1 MRSTRPRPG
10 RRERRAPAATA
21 RTLSATP
28 APPECFDAAILT
40 ARPTAVSLRRTLHAD
55 RHGPGVAGV
64 VDDGEV
70 RAEASVSILVF
81 ALAGSIAQLV
91 DGTLGMAFGITSS
104 TLLVFLGATP
114 VAASAAVHF
123 AELGTTFAS
132 GASHWRFG
140 NVDKRMLLRLGVSGA
155 VGAFIGATVLSR
167 ISLSGAR
174 IWMSAL
180 LLILGIVLL
189 ARFGLGLRLI
199 PSIQGRPRA
208 RLLVPLGL
216 VAGFVDA
223 SGGGGWGPITTPTLL
238 TATKTRPRRVIGTV
252 SAAEF
257 MVALAASA
265 GFIVG
270 ATTEGVDWEVV
281 AGLLLGGVLM
291 APFAAFLAGRLP
303 HAPFGALI
311 GGGVVLL
318 NARIIMISLEV
329 PGPVRLGVLLAVAAL
344 TVVMAWLAWQ
354 REHVKGVERSLFE
367 RAAAVPADVH
377 EPEDDLLDVAD
388 PPSDPSVERD
398 TTPPRP
404 QG

>member
-1 MRSTRPRPG
+1 M
-10 RRERRAPAATA
+10 
-21 RTLSATP
+21 
-28 APPECFDAAILT
+28 
-40 ARPTAVSLRRTLHAD
+40 
-55 RHGPGVAGV
+55 
-64 VDDGEV
+64 
-70 RAEASVSILVF
+70 SILLF
-81 ALAGSIAQLV
+81 ALAGSVAQLV

-104 TLLVFLGATP
+104 TLLIFLGATP

-155 VGAFIGATVLSR
+155 VGAFIGATVLSK

-174 IWMSAL
+174 VWMSGL
-180 LLILGIVLL
+180 LLLLGVVLL
-189 ARFGLGLRLI
+189 LRFGLGVRLI
-199 PSIQGRPRA
+199 PSITGRPKA
-208 RLLVPLGL
+208 RFLVPLGL
-216 VAGFVDA
+216 IAGFVDA

-238 TATKTRPRRVIGTV
+238 TATKARPRRVIGTV

-291 APFAAFLAGRLP
+291 APFAAYLAGRLP

-318 NARIIMISLEV
+318 NARVIMISLNV
-329 PGPVRLGVLLAVAAL
+329 PGPVRLGVLVSVAIL
-344 TVVMAWLAWQ
+344 TVVLAWKAWQ
-354 REHVKGVERSLFE
+354 REHVRGVERSLFE

-377 EPEDDLLDVAD
+377 EPDDDTLEVSESTVA
-388 PPSDPSVERD
+388 SDD
-398 TTPPRP
+398 DTPPPPPRASSV
-404 QG
+404 